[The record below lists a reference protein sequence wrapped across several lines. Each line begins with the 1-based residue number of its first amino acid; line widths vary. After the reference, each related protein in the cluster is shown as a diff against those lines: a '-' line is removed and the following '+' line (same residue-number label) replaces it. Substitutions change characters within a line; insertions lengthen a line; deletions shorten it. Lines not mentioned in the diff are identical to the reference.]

1 MKPLYYSIMPLL
13 IIGAAIY
20 LLAEHAAWLQSY
32 RQPLLYGAYGL
43 GIAGLTL
50 SFRFNKSS
58 IFFMTAWVL
67 MFYSALVWQEGD
79 RAALLDVLA
88 VTMPL
93 AALLVAVLPE
103 RGIFRVRAAP
113 KYLVLLLAA
122 GTTLWGARFGSG
134 DFSMLAAYT
143 LVPPQYTDWTPIHQP
158 ALLLFL
164 ILFVFSLSFNLAR
177 PSIQKAGFSGT
188 LVGLAAIL
196 HLQGELYAAAVMSIA
211 MISMMILAVIQESY
225 QMAYID
231 ELTELHGR
239 RALRELF
246 QKTGGT
252 FSVAMVD
259 VDHFKKFNDTH
270 GHDAGDN
277 VLRMVGGKMRKVGGG
292 GKPFRYGGEEFTVV
306 FPGKRVEEVRDSLEA
321 LRLSIGESRF
331 TIRKR
336 DRRQSNGGK
345 ARKTQKKS
353 RAVKVTVSIGVADN
367 AKNSAGPWDVL
378 KLADKKLYRAK
389 AAGRNRVMG

>member
-1 MKPLYYSIMPLL
+1 MKSLYYSVMPFI

-20 LLAEHAAWLQSY
+20 SLVEYSAWLHSSPQL
-32 RQPLLYGAYGL
+32 LLYGTY
-43 GIAGLTL
+43 GIAIVGLTL

-58 IFFMTAWVL
+58 IFFMTAML
-67 MFYSALVWQEGD
+67 LLFYSALAWVSAGRD
-79 RAALLDVLA
+79 DLMNILA
-88 VTMPL
+88 ITLPL

-103 RGIFRVRAAP
+103 RGIFRVRAVP
-113 KYLVLLLAA
+113 KYLVLLAA
-122 GTTLWGARFGSG
+122 GVSAWGVLLDNTIFSTLAG
-134 DFSMLAAYT
+134 LT

-158 ALLLFL
+158 ALLLF
-164 ILFVFSLSFNLAR
+164 IVLFVFSLSFNLAW
-177 PSIQKAGFSGT
+177 PSIQRACFTGI
-188 LVGLAAIL
+188 LVGMETIL
-196 HLQGELYAAAVMSIA
+196 HLQGELYAASVMSIA

-252 FSVAMVD
+252 YSVAMVD

-306 FPGKRVEEVRDSLEA
+306 FPGKKVDEVRDSLEA
-321 LRLSIGESRF
+321 LRLAIGESRF

-336 DRRQSNGGK
+336 DRRRGKGGK
-345 ARKTQKKS
+345 AGKRQKKS

-367 AKNSAGPWDVL
+367 SRNSEGPWEVL

-389 AAGRNRVMG
+389 AGGRNKVMG